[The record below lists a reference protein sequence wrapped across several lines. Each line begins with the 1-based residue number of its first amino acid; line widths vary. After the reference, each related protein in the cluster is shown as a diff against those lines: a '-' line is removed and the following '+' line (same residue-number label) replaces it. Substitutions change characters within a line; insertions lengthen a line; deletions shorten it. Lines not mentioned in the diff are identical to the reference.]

1 MVRGAGPGGVQAA
14 GADTPGHQ
22 LLGDQESVPAAG
34 AAAEPGGQPGHG
46 HQLLRLARTPRHPQH
61 PGHMWRQG
69 ETVYS

>member
-46 HQLLRLARTPRHPQH
+46 HSAPAAGSDTSSPPASWSHV
-61 PGHMWRQG
+61 
-69 ETVYS
+69 ETR